1 MTVAT
6 EIRRDP
12 ITGRTVVIDRAPFKR
27 RSDFDL
33 EPARLHPIAQKPRDG
48 GPLDEVP
55 AACPL
60 CEGREGEAGPE
71 ILAWREGGP
80 ANVPGWSVRVIAN
93 RSPILR
99 IEGGMEVRAAGLF
112 ETRDGL
118 GAHEV
123 IVETPLH
130 DQPLHQ
136 LDPDR
141 LWRVLWAWRTRLQD
155 LRRDSRFTSVV
166 IVKNHGRA
174 AGARLD
180 HAHSQLVAYPI
191 VPPGLAEKVQGGS
204 RHFETTARCIFC
216 DVIAEEEQDAGRVIC
231 TDAAMLA
238 LAPFAARVPF
248 ETWLLPRDHAP
259 RFEDASDR
267 ALEVLAVMI
276 RKVMAGIDWAL
287 ERPAYNL
294 VLHSA
299 PLTGEADRAFHWHLE
314 ILPRVT
320 RYGGLEWG
328 SGMFRNPVTPEEA
341 ARVLRERLSE
351 KDDFS
356 P

>member
-1 MTVAT
+1 MVTT

-12 ITGRTVVIDRAPFKR
+12 ITGRSVVIDRAAFR
-27 RSDFDL
+27 RRDDFDL
-33 EPARLHPIAQKPRDG
+33 EPVRLD
-48 GPLDEVP
+48 DVP
-55 AACPL
+55 SACPF
-60 CEGREGEAGPE
+60 CEGRESDAGPE

-80 ANVPGWSVRVIAN
+80 ANVPGWSVRVVPN
-93 RSPILR
+93 KHPILR
-99 IEGGMEVRAAGLF
+99 VEGGMEVRGESLF

-130 DQPLHQ
+130 DQPFHVLE
-136 LDPDR
+136 PDR

-155 LRRDSRFTSVV
+155 LKRDSRFTSVV
-166 IVKNHGRA
+166 IFKNHGRA

-191 VPPGLAEKVQGGS
+191 VPPTMREEIQGGL
-204 RHFETTARCIFC
+204 RHFDTTKRCIFC
-216 DVIAEEEQDAGRVIC
+216 DVIAEELQDGRRIVC
-231 TDAAMLA
+231 DNDAILA
-238 LAPFAARVPF
+238 IAPFAARVPF

-259 RFEDASDR
+259 RFEESSDR
-267 ALEVLAVMI
+267 SLEVLASSI

-299 PLTGEADRAFHWHLE
+299 PLSGEADRAFHWHLE

-320 RYGGLEWG
+320 RYSGLEWG
-328 SGMFRNPVTPEEA
+328 SGIFRNPVAPEES
-341 ARVLRERLSE
+341 ARTLRDRC
-351 KDDFS
+351 K
-356 P
+356 